1 MSDTEYATIVNS
13 QSMRCVEIFLVR
25 NNYYYWITIF
35 VCFKLTNI
43 EAGRYVFELTVTD
56 DQGES
61 ARDTVSVQVKPDPLD
76 MKLLEMTLNIPIST
90 FTKSQLDSF
99 VQKMTLLLKDGIT
112 VNVTEIHGEVDTGN
126 TLIVFFLSE
135 KVFVYEESFPFLL

>member
-1 MSDTEYATIVNS
+1 M
-13 QSMRCVEIFLVR
+13 
-25 NNYYYWITIF
+25 
-35 VCFKLTNI
+35 
-43 EAGRYVFELTVTD
+43 TD

-61 ARDTVSVQVKPDPLD
+61 DRDTVSVQVKPDPLD
-76 MKLLEMTLNIPIST
+76 MKLLEMTLNIPVST

-112 VNVTEIHGEVDTGN
+112 VNVTEIRGEVDTGN

-135 KVFVYEESFPFLL
+135 KVILLIFILEVFFYQ

>member
-1 MSDTEYATIVNS
+1 MILLL
-13 QSMRCVEIFLVR
+13 Q
-25 NNYYYWITIF
+25 
-35 VCFKLTNI
+35 LTNI

-61 ARDTVSVQVKPDPLD
+61 DRDTVSVQVKPDPLE

-99 VQKMTLLLKDGIT
+99 IQKMTLLLKDGIT
-112 VNVTEIHGEVDTGN
+112 VNVTEIRGEVDTGN

-135 KVFVYEESFPFLL
+135 KVI